1 MEALLSVKDLC
12 AGYGRREILH
22 GLSLSFLGGQI
33 TVLAGPNGCGKSTL
47 LKTLTGLVPKGSGS
61 VLIGGRPM
69 EQLPASARARQV
81 AYLPQHKRIPD
92 MTVMTMVL
100 HGRFAHLSYPRRYR
114 EEDRKAA
121 RKAMCLAGISG
132 LEDRRLSELSGGMQ
146 QRVFLALTLAQDAPV
161 ILLDEPT
168 SFLDISHQLQL
179 MELCRS
185 LADGGRAVVM
195 VLHDLPAALK
205 YADEIAVLSEGKLA
219 AVGTPASVY
228 ESGILDQVFGVKVK
242 RIQGAEGI
250 LYDCVL

>member
-1 MEALLSVKDLC
+1 M
-12 AGYGRREILH
+12 
-22 GLSLSFLGGQI
+22 
-33 TVLAGPNGCGKSTL
+33 
-47 LKTLTGLVPKGSGS
+47 
-61 VLIGGRPM
+61 
-69 EQLPASARARQV
+69 
-81 AYLPQHKRIPD
+81 
-92 MTVMTMVL
+92 
-100 HGRFAHLSYPRRYR
+100 
-114 EEDRKAA
+114 
-121 RKAMCLAGISG
+121 
-132 LEDRRLSELSGGMQ
+132 
-146 QRVFLALTLAQDAPV
+146 